1 MKHLLEIAQLIHRV
15 KGRKSDV
22 FEDGM
27 GGLSSKNSKFNEF
40 YESLLAGRY
49 KNDRDAATHLYGCS
63 PTDDR
68 YRQLKS
74 RFRKRLLNTL
84 FAIDQYQTA
93 ATSAY
98 ERAVFQCNK
107 DWGLVRILSTHDAP
121 HTAADIARSVL
132 STALKF
138 HLSEYV
144 LNSARILREYTLHHG
159 TEQDF
164 DHYDALVRE
173 YSQVFDAEVRSESI
187 CHRVMLHH
195 QLQTTTAKKEAFRAE
210 IIEASNDL
218 ERLYEKFKS
227 PDLYVNYIVIRACRC
242 ETERDWSG
250 ILAICREFDQFALQ
264 NPHFQH
270 HKKIEKLWLKKFGA
284 YLHLR
289 DFSRGRLDAERLLQA
304 IPEGDTFWFAT
315 LDRYFLLAM
324 HTGQFA
330 EARAIYERAANHPK
344 FRKLPSSDREKWQ
357 IYDTYLGFFIQ
368 KEDVDNGVIKL
379 NARNGKSSPEPF
391 ATAKDNRLL
400 AVHHSVIQV
409 VSAIAHDNY
418 IGAAG
423 QIDLLKSLATRQFK
437 SEQPGRTQQ
446 FIRLLQHLA
455 KSGFTNLSHN
465 GTAQAFAELRRMPF
479 HYSGV
484 VQDLEVVPYERI
496 WEEIVHNIQGN

>member
-1 MKHLLEIAQLIHRV
+1 MKHLLEIAQIIHRV

-22 FEDGM
+22 FEDGV

-40 YESLLAGRY
+40 YEALLAGRY

-107 DWGLVRILSTHDAP
+107 DWALVRILATHDAP
-121 HTAADIARSVL
+121 HTAADIARGVL
-132 STALKF
+132 NTALKF
-138 HLSEYV
+138 HLTEFV
-144 LNSARILREYTLHHG
+144 LNPARTLREYTLHHG

-164 DHYDALVRE
+164 EVYDALVRE
-173 YSQVFDAEVRSESI
+173 YSQIFEAEVRSESI

-195 QLQTTTAKKEAFRAE
+195 QLQTTPAKKEAFRDE
-210 IIEASNDL
+210 IVQASNDL

-227 PDLYVNYIVIRACRC
+227 PDLYVNCVVIRACRC
-242 ETERDWSG
+242 ETERDWNG
-250 ILAICREFDQFALQ
+250 ILAICREFDQFVLQ
-264 NPHFQH
+264 HPHFQH

-289 DFSRGRLDAERLLQA
+289 DFSRGRLDAERLLQSV
-304 IPEGDTFWFAT
+304 PEGDSFWFMT

-330 EARAIYERAANHPK
+330 EAKAIYERAANHSK
-344 FRKLPSSDREKWQ
+344 FRKLPAAEREKWQ
-357 IYDTYLGFFIQ
+357 IYDTYLNLFVYRDGN
-368 KEDVDNGVIKL
+368 EGGTVKL
-379 NARNGKSSPEPF
+379 PGKNGKSLSESIV
-391 ATAKDNRLL
+391 TAKDNRLL
-400 AVHHSVIQV
+400 AVHHSVVQV
-409 VSAIAHDNY
+409 VNAIAQDNY

-423 QIDLLKSLATRQFK
+423 QIDQLKSLANRQFK
-437 SEQPGRTQQ
+437 TDQPGRTLQ

-455 KSGFTNLSHN
+455 KSGFTNLNHN
-465 GTAQAFAELRRMPF
+465 GTAQAFAELRRIPF

-496 WEEIVHNIQGN
+496 WEEIVHNLQGN